1 MKRHPYH
8 ARRLFLVAGLATM
21 LAAPMS
27 AQNTPATGTTGDTAM
42 TGMGGTSAGMMQDTT
57 TRTTEDRGFPWGL
70 LGLLGLA
77 GLMGRRKTETVHHDT
92 TRTARPG
99 DPNYRV

>member
-8 ARRLFLVAGLATM
+8 ARRMFLVAGLATM
-21 LAAPMS
+21 LAAPIS
-27 AQNTPATGTTGDTAM
+27 AQSDTTGATGTAGTT
-42 TGMGGTSAGMMQDTT
+42 GTSAGMVQDTT
-57 TRTTEDRGFPWGL
+57 TRRTTEDRDFPWGL

-77 GLMGRRKTETVHHDT
+77 GLLGRRKTETVHVDT
-92 TRTARPG
+92 TRTTRPG